1 MAHRDLAEFYLT
13 TGEYGSALKHY
24 TKSREFC
31 TTSQHV
37 LEMCMS
43 ILEVRALNR
52 HMPEYPTNDDVQ
64 LLIEQRNYANLSTY
78 VFKADAALDAT
89 AAANNTSTSN
99 STGAPPLAASTSM
112 SKKRSTERDNV
123 QSKLDLAAALSH
135 LGQGNYEKAAHAFL
149 KIGSVKELGDWVGKV
164 CHSSHT
170 SPNLF

>member
-43 ILEVRALNR
+43 ILEVRTPNTYATIS
-52 HMPEYPTNDDVQ
+52 HDYVQ
-64 LLIEQRNYANLSTY
+64 LLIEQRNYSNLSTY

-89 AAANNTSTSN
+89 AAANNTSSSN
-99 STGAPPLAASTSM
+99 STGAPPLAASISM

-149 KIGSVKELGDWVGKV
+149 KIGSVKELGDWVGRV
-164 CHSSHT
+164 CQLSSFT
-170 SPNLF
+170 PSNLF